1 MSSLP
6 PAPVLPARRDWSF
19 PVDGMSCTACA
30 GRVERALRAVPGVA
44 EASVNMATELASVR
58 AEAPLPFDALQ
69 AAVQKAGYA
78 ARAPDLP
85 ATAPMSDARA
95 WRPVIVA
102 GALSAPLL
110 LPMLA
115 GVAGLSWAWPAWL
128 QFLLAT
134 PVQFWFGARFYAG
147 AWRALRGGGA
157 NMDVLVALGTSAAYG
172 LSLYEWWAGTG
183 RHGMA
188 PQHLYFEAAAVVI
201 TLVLLGKQLES
212 RAKRQT
218 TRALRALQ
226 ALQPATARV
235 RRGGT
240 DTDMAVAQLRVDDV
254 LVARPGERFAADGV
268 VTEGDSHVDESLV
281 TGESLPMARGPGER
295 ITGGAINGEGLLLV
309 RVTAVGAESTLARI
323 VRLVETAQEKKAP
336 IQHLVDRVSAVF
348 VPVVCVA
355 ALCTLLGWGFAGG
368 DWQRAVLNAVAVLVI
383 ACPCALGLATPTALM
398 AGTGV
403 AARHGILIKDAEAL
417 EIAHDVSLVAFD
429 KTGTLTEGKP
439 MLVACV
445 AVDGD
450 GARLLA
456 LTAAVQGGSAHPLA
470 RAVMDMARSTNARV
484 PPASAQRAVPGRGV
498 SARVRVPADAH
509 AKAGARLA
517 EVIAASAIMSARQ
530 SAGLSPGTGL
540 TLDAE
545 HAIASLG
552 RELELRLGSARWMA
566 ELGVELAPLM
576 ARAVEL
582 QALGRT
588 VSWLADVS
596 GDTPRLLGLLAFGDR
611 LRDGAI
617 DAIQRLQSEN
627 VRTVIISGDG
637 HASAQGVA
645 HLLGITEVHAEVLP
659 GEKASLLASLRSLS
673 PGGARPRSAHA
684 LFASDA
690 PLRRE
695 HSLFAS
701 DAPLR
706 REHSLF
712 ASDAPL
718 RRARPVRVAMVGD
731 GINDAPALA
740 AADIGI
746 AMASGADVAMEAA
759 GITLMRPDPRL
770 VADALDIS
778 RRCVAKIR
786 QNLFWAFAYNVAGIG
801 LAAAG
806 LLSPMVAGAAMA
818 FSSVSVVT
826 NALTLRRWKA
836 APTRAA

>member
-1 MSSLP
+1 MSALP
-6 PAPVLPARRDWSF
+6 PVPVLPARRDWSF
-19 PVDGMSCTACA
+19 AVEGMSCAACA
-30 GRVERALRAVPGVA
+30 GRVERALRAVPGVV
-44 EASVNMATELASVR
+44 EASVNVATEVASVH
-58 AEAPLPFDALQ
+58 AEAPLAFDGLE
-69 AAVQKAGYA
+69 AAVRKAGYA
-78 ARAPDLP
+78 ARAPDVP
-85 ATAPMSDARA
+85 APPPESEARA
-95 WRPVIVA
+95 WRSVIIA
-102 GALSAPLL
+102 AALSTPLL

-115 GVAGLSWAWPAWL
+115 GAAGVQWAWPAWV

-172 LSLYEWWAGTG
+172 LSLYEWWAGTAM
-183 RHGMA
+183 HGMA
-188 PQHLYFEAAAVVI
+188 AGHLYFEAGAVVI

-218 TRALRALQ
+218 TQALRGLQ

-235 RRGGT
+235 RRGDV
-240 DTDMAVAQLRVDDV
+240 DTDVDVARLRVGDL
-254 LVARPGERFAADGV
+254 LVVRPGERFAADGR
-268 VTEGDSHVDESLV
+268 VTAGDSHVDESLL
-281 TGESLPMARGPGER
+281 TGESLPAARGPGDR
-295 ITGGAINGEGLLLV
+295 VTGGAINGEGLLLV
-309 RVTAVGAESTLARI
+309 AVTAVGAESTLARI

-417 EIAHDVSLVAFD
+417 EMAHDVSLVAFD

-450 GARLLA
+450 AARLLA
-456 LTAAVQGGSAHPLA
+456 LAAAVQSGSAHPLA
-470 RAVMDMARSTNARV
+470 QAVLAMAHGTNARV
-484 PPASAQRAVPGRGV
+484 PPASAQRAEPGRGV
-498 SARVRVPADAH
+498 SARVRVAADAQ
-509 AKAGARLA
+509 ASTEVRLA
-517 EVIAASAIMSARQ
+517 EAIAASAIMSARQ
-530 SAGLSPGTGL
+530 RAGLSPGTGL
-540 TLDAE
+540 ALDTE
-545 HAIASLG
+545 SASDATS

-566 ELGVELAPLM
+566 ELGVETAPLA

-596 GDTPRLLGLLAFGDR
+596 ADAPRLLGLLAFGDR
-611 LRDGAI
+611 LRVGAI
-617 DAIQRLQSEN
+617 EAVQRLQSEG

-637 HASAQGVA
+637 HASVEGVA
-645 HLLGITEVHAEVLP
+645 QLLGISEVHAEVLP

-673 PGGARPRSAHA
+673 TGDGRRGRHRPI
-684 LFASDA
+684 
-690 PLRRE
+690 
-695 HSLFAS
+695 
-701 DAPLR
+701 
-706 REHSLF
+706 
-712 ASDAPL
+712 
-718 RRARPVRVAMVGD
+718 RVAMVGD
-731 GINDAPALA
+731 GLNDAPALA
-740 AADIGI
+740 AADVGI
-746 AMASGADVAMEAA
+746 AMASGTDVAMEAA
-759 GITLMRPDPRL
+759 GITLMRSDPRL
-770 VADALDIS
+770 VADALEIS

-826 NALTLRRWKA
+826 NALTLRRW
-836 APTRAA
+836 RATPARGA

>member
-1 MSSLP
+1 MSSLSSV
-6 PAPVLPARRDWSF
+6 PVLPARRDWSF
-19 PVDGMSCTACA
+19 PVEGMSCAACA

-58 AEAPLPFDALQ
+58 AEAPLAFEGLQ
-69 AAVQKAGYA
+69 AAVRKAGYA

-85 ATAPMSDARA
+85 VPPPESDARA

-102 GALSAPLL
+102 AALSVPLL
-110 LPMLA
+110 LPMLS
-115 GVAGLSWAWPAWL
+115 GVAGLSWSWPAWL

-147 AWRALRGGGA
+147 AWRALRGGSA

-172 LSLYEWWAGTG
+172 LSLYDWWAGARTG
-183 RHGMA
+183 GMTPGMPA
-188 PQHLYFEAAAVVI
+188 QHLYFEAAAVVI
-201 TLVLLGKQLES
+201 TLVLLGKRLES

-218 TRALRALQ
+218 TQALRALQ

-235 RRGGT
+235 RRDGG
-240 DTDMAVAQLRVDDV
+240 DTDVAVAQLRVGDL
-254 LVARPGERFAADGV
+254 LVVRPGERFAADGLV
-268 VTEGDSHVDESLV
+268 KEGESHVDESLV
-281 TGESLPMARGPGER
+281 TGESLPVARAPGDR
-295 ITGGAINGEGLLLV
+295 ITGGAVNGEGLLLV
-309 RVTAVGAESTLARI
+309 GVTAVGAESTLARI
-323 VRLVETAQEKKAP
+323 VRLVESAQEKKAP

-355 ALCTLLGWGFAGG
+355 ALITLLAWGGAGG
-368 DWQRAVLNAVAVLVI
+368 DWQRALLNAVAVLVI
-383 ACPCALGLATPTALM
+383 ACPCALGLATPTAMM

-417 EIAHDVSLVAFD
+417 EIAHDVTVVAFD

-450 GARLLA
+450 AARLLA
-456 LTAAVQGGSAHPLA
+456 LTAAVQGGSSHPLA
-470 RAVMDMARSTNARV
+470 QAVLDMARSTHARV
-484 PPASAQRAVPGRGV
+484 PGASAQRAVPGKGV
-498 SARVRVPADAH
+498 SARVRAPGDARADAE
-509 AKAGARLA
+509 ARLA
-517 EVIAASAIMSARQ
+517 EAIAASAIMSARQ
-530 SAGLSPGTGL
+530 SAGLSPGSGL
-540 TLDAE
+540 AQAPE
-545 HAIASLG
+545 RAIEASG
-552 RELELRLGSARWMA
+552 HDLELRLGSARWMA
-566 ELGVELAPLM
+566 ELGVDLQPLA

-588 VSWLADVS
+588 VSWLADVA
-596 GDTPRLLGLLAFGDR
+596 GDAPRLLGLVAFGDR

-617 DAIQRLQSEN
+617 DAVQRLQADG
-627 VRTVIISGDG
+627 VRTVMISGDG
-637 HASAQGVA
+637 HASAEGVA
-645 HLLGITEVHAEVLP
+645 QLLGITEVHAEVLP
-659 GEKASLLASLRSLS
+659 GEKASLVASLRSLAG
-673 PGGARPRSAHA
+673 GGARG
-684 LFASDA
+684 ASDA
-690 PLRRE
+690 R
-695 HSLFAS
+695 
-701 DAPLR
+701 
-706 REHSLF
+706 
-712 ASDAPL
+712 L

-731 GINDAPALA
+731 GLNDAPALA
-740 AADIGI
+740 AADVGI
-746 AMASGADVAMEAA
+746 AMASGTDMAMAAA
-759 GITLMRPDPRL
+759 GITLMRSDPRL

-836 APTRAA
+836 APARAA

>member
-6 PAPVLPARRDWSF
+6 SVPVLPARRDWSF
-19 PVDGMSCTACA
+19 PVEGMSCAACA

-58 AEAPLPFDALQ
+58 AEAPLAFEGLQ
-69 AAVQKAGYA
+69 AAVRKAGYA

-85 ATAPMSDARA
+85 VPPPESDARA

-102 GALSAPLL
+102 AALSTPLL
-110 LPMLA
+110 LPMLS
-115 GVAGLSWAWPAWL
+115 GVVGLAWSWPAWL

-147 AWRALRGGGA
+147 AWRALRGGSA

-172 LSLYEWWAGTG
+172 LSLYDWWAGARTG
-183 RHGMA
+183 GMTPGMPA
-188 PQHLYFEAAAVVI
+188 QHLYFEAAAVVI
-201 TLVLLGKQLES
+201 TLVLLGKRLES

-218 TRALRALQ
+218 TQALRALQ

-235 RRGGT
+235 RRDGG
-240 DTDMAVAQLRVDDV
+240 DTDVAIAQLRVGDL
-254 LVARPGERFAADGV
+254 LVVRPGERFAADGLV
-268 VTEGDSHVDESLV
+268 KEGESHVDESLV
-281 TGESLPMARGPGER
+281 TGESLPVARAPGDR
-295 ITGGAINGEGLLLV
+295 ITGGAVNGEGLLLV
-309 RVTAVGAESTLARI
+309 GVTAVGAESTLARI
-323 VRLVETAQEKKAP
+323 VRLVESAQEKKAP

-355 ALCTLLGWGFAGG
+355 ALITLLAWGGAGG
-368 DWQRAVLNAVAVLVI
+368 DWQRALLNAVAVLVI
-383 ACPCALGLATPTALM
+383 ACPCALGLATPTAMM

-417 EIAHDVSLVAFD
+417 EIAHDVTVVAFD

-450 GARLLA
+450 AARLLA
-456 LTAAVQGGSAHPLA
+456 LTAAVQGGSSHPLA
-470 RAVMDMARSTNARV
+470 QAVLDMARSTHARV
-484 PPASAQRAVPGRGV
+484 PGASAQRAVPGKGV
-498 SARVRVPADAH
+498 SARVRAPDDARADAE
-509 AKAGARLA
+509 ARLA
-517 EVIAASAIMSARQ
+517 EAIAASAIMSARQ
-530 SAGLSPGTGL
+530 SAGLSPGSGL
-540 TLDAE
+540 AQAPE
-545 HAIASLG
+545 RAIEASG
-552 RELELRLGSARWMA
+552 HDLELRLGSARWMA
-566 ELGVELAPLM
+566 ELGVDLQPLA

-588 VSWLADVS
+588 VSWLADVA
-596 GDTPRLLGLLAFGDR
+596 GDAPRLLGLVAFGDR

-617 DAIQRLQSEN
+617 DAVQRLQADG
-627 VRTVIISGDG
+627 VRTVMISGDG
-637 HASAQGVA
+637 HASAEGVA
-645 HLLGITEVHAEVLP
+645 QLLGITEVHAEVLP
-659 GEKASLLASLRSLS
+659 GEKASLVASLRSLAG
-673 PGGARPRSAHA
+673 GGARGTR
-684 LFASDA
+684 DA
-690 PLRRE
+690 RP
-695 HSLFAS
+695 
-701 DAPLR
+701 
-706 REHSLF
+706 
-712 ASDAPL
+712 

-731 GINDAPALA
+731 GLNDAPALA
-740 AADIGI
+740 AADVGI
-746 AMASGADVAMEAA
+746 AMASGTDMAMAAA
-759 GITLMRPDPRL
+759 GITLMRSDPRL

-836 APTRAA
+836 APARAA

>member
-6 PAPVLPARRDWSF
+6 SVPVLPARRDWSF
-19 PVDGMSCTACA
+19 PVEGMSCAACA

-58 AEAPLPFDALQ
+58 AEAPLAFEGLQ
-69 AAVQKAGYA
+69 AAVRKAGYA

-85 ATAPMSDARA
+85 VPPPESDARA

-102 GALSAPLL
+102 AALSVPLL
-110 LPMLA
+110 LPMLS
-115 GVAGLSWAWPAWL
+115 GVAGLSWSWPAWL

-147 AWRALRGGGA
+147 AWRALRGGSA

-172 LSLYEWWAGTG
+172 LSLYEWWAGTRIG
-183 RHGMA
+183 GVTPGMTA
-188 PQHLYFEAAAVVI
+188 QHLYFEAAAVVI
-201 TLVLLGKQLES
+201 TLVLLGKRLES

-218 TRALRALQ
+218 TQALRALQ

-235 RRGGT
+235 RRSPGDGG
-240 DTDMAVAQLRVDDV
+240 DTDVAIAQLRVGDL
-254 LVARPGERFAADGV
+254 LVVRPGERFAADGLV
-268 VTEGDSHVDESLV
+268 KEGESHVDESLV
-281 TGESLPMARGPGER
+281 TGESLPVARAPGDR
-295 ITGGAINGEGLLLV
+295 ITGGAVNGEGLLLV
-309 RVTAVGAESTLARI
+309 GVTAVGAESTLARI
-323 VRLVETAQEKKAP
+323 VRLVESAQEKKAP

-355 ALCTLLGWGFAGG
+355 ALITLLAWGGAGG
-368 DWQRAVLNAVAVLVI
+368 DWQRALLNAVAVLVI
-383 ACPCALGLATPTALM
+383 ACPCALGLATPTAMM

-417 EIAHDVSLVAFD
+417 EIAHDVTVVAFD

-450 GARLLA
+450 AARLLA
-456 LTAAVQGGSAHPLA
+456 LTAAVQGGSSHPLA
-470 RAVMDMARSTNARV
+470 QAVLDMARSTHARV
-484 PPASAQRAVPGRGV
+484 PGASAQRAVPGKGV
-498 SARVRVPADAH
+498 SARVRAPGDARADAE
-509 AKAGARLA
+509 ARLA
-517 EVIAASAIMSARQ
+517 EAIAASAIMSARQ
-530 SAGLSPGTGL
+530 SAGLSPGSGL
-540 TLDAE
+540 AQAPE
-545 HAIASLG
+545 RAIEASG
-552 RELELRLGSARWMA
+552 HDLELRLGSARWMA
-566 ELGVELAPLM
+566 ELGVDLQPLA

-588 VSWLADVS
+588 VSWLADVA
-596 GDTPRLLGLLAFGDR
+596 GDAPRLLGLVAFGDR

-617 DAIQRLQSEN
+617 DAVQRLQADG
-627 VRTVIISGDG
+627 VRTVMISGDG
-637 HASAQGVA
+637 HASAEGVA
-645 HLLGITEVHAEVLP
+645 QLLGITEVHAEVLP
-659 GEKASLLASLRSLS
+659 GEKASLVASLRSLAG
-673 PGGARPRSAHA
+673 GGARG
-684 LFASDA
+684 ASDA
-690 PLRRE
+690 R
-695 HSLFAS
+695 
-701 DAPLR
+701 
-706 REHSLF
+706 
-712 ASDAPL
+712 L

-731 GINDAPALA
+731 GLNDAPALA
-740 AADIGI
+740 AADVGI
-746 AMASGADVAMEAA
+746 AMASGTDVAMAAA
-759 GITLMRPDPRL
+759 GITLMRSDPRL

-836 APTRAA
+836 APARVA

>member
-1 MSSLP
+1 MSSLSSV
-6 PAPVLPARRDWSF
+6 PVLPARRDWSF
-19 PVDGMSCTACA
+19 PVEGMSCAACA

-58 AEAPLPFDALQ
+58 AEAPLAFEGLQ
-69 AAVQKAGYA
+69 AAVRKAGYA

-85 ATAPMSDARA
+85 EPPPESDARA

-102 GALSAPLL
+102 AALSTPLL
-110 LPMLA
+110 LPMLS
-115 GVAGLSWAWPAWL
+115 GVVGLAWSWPAWL

-147 AWRALRGGGA
+147 AWRALRGGSA

-172 LSLYEWWAGTG
+172 LSLYDWWAGARTG
-183 RHGMA
+183 GMTPGMPA
-188 PQHLYFEAAAVVI
+188 QHLYFEAAAVVI
-201 TLVLLGKQLES
+201 TLVLLGKRLES

-218 TRALRALQ
+218 TQALRALQ

-235 RRGGT
+235 RRDGG
-240 DTDMAVAQLRVDDV
+240 DTDVAVAQLRVGDL
-254 LVARPGERFAADGV
+254 LVVRPGERFAADGQV
-268 VTEGDSHVDESLV
+268 KEGESHVDESLV
-281 TGESLPMARGPGER
+281 TGESLPVARASGDR
-295 ITGGAINGEGLLLV
+295 ITGGAVNGEGLLLV
-309 RVTAVGAESTLARI
+309 GVTAVGAESTLARI
-323 VRLVETAQEKKAP
+323 VRLVESAQEKKAP

-355 ALCTLLGWGFAGG
+355 ALITLLAWGGAGG
-368 DWQRAVLNAVAVLVI
+368 DWQRALLNAVAVLVI
-383 ACPCALGLATPTALM
+383 ACPCALGLATPTAMM

-417 EIAHDVSLVAFD
+417 EIAHDVTVVAFD

-450 GARLLA
+450 AARLLA
-456 LTAAVQGGSAHPLA
+456 LTAAVQGGSSHPLA
-470 RAVMDMARSTNARV
+470 QAVLDMARSTHARV
-484 PPASAQRAVPGRGV
+484 PGASAQRAVPGKGV
-498 SARVRVPADAH
+498 SARVRAPDDARADAE
-509 AKAGARLA
+509 ARLA
-517 EVIAASAIMSARQ
+517 EAIAASAIMSARQ
-530 SAGLSPGTGL
+530 SAGLSPGSGL
-540 TLDAE
+540 AQAPE
-545 HAIASLG
+545 RAIEASG
-552 RELELRLGSARWMA
+552 HDLELRLGSARWMA
-566 ELGVELAPLM
+566 ELGVDLQPLA

-588 VSWLADVS
+588 VSWLADVA
-596 GDTPRLLGLLAFGDR
+596 GDAPRLLGLVAFGDR

-617 DAIQRLQSEN
+617 DAVQRLQADG
-627 VRTVIISGDG
+627 VRTVMISGDG
-637 HASAQGVA
+637 HASAEGVA
-645 HLLGITEVHAEVLP
+645 QLLGITEVHAEVLP
-659 GEKASLLASLRSLS
+659 GEKASLVASLRSLAG
-673 PGGARPRSAHA
+673 GGARG
-684 LFASDA
+684 ASDA
-690 PLRRE
+690 R
-695 HSLFAS
+695 
-701 DAPLR
+701 
-706 REHSLF
+706 
-712 ASDAPL
+712 L

-731 GINDAPALA
+731 GLNDAPALA
-740 AADIGI
+740 AADVGI
-746 AMASGADVAMEAA
+746 AMASGTDMAMAAA
-759 GITLMRPDPRL
+759 GITLMRSDPRL

-836 APTRAA
+836 APARAA

>member
-1 MSSLP
+1 
-6 PAPVLPARRDWSF
+6 
-19 PVDGMSCTACA
+19 MSCAACA

-44 EASVNMATELASVR
+44 EANVNLATELASVR
-58 AEAPLPFDALQ
+58 AEAPLAFASLQ

-85 ATAPMSDARA
+85 APPPESDAKA
-95 WRPVIVA
+95 WQPVLVA
-102 GALSAPLL
+102 AALSGPLL
-110 LPMLA
+110 LPML
-115 GVAGLSWAWPAWL
+115 GGMFGLAWSWPAWV

-147 AWRALRGGGA
+147 AWRALRGGSA

-172 LSLYEWWAGTG
+172 LSLYEWWAGTKVHAMG
-183 RHGMA
+183 GGMA
-188 PQHLYFEAAAVVI
+188 GQHLYFEAAAVVI

-218 TRALRALQ
+218 TQALRALQ

-235 RRGGT
+235 RREAGEL
-240 DTDMAVAQLRVDDV
+240 DVAIAQLRVGDL
-254 LVARPGERFAADGV
+254 LVVRPGERFAADGR
-268 VTEGDSHVDESLV
+268 VTEGESHVDESLV
-281 TGESLPMARGPGER
+281 TGEGLPVARGPGER
-295 ITGGAINGEGLLLV
+295 VTGGAVNGEGLLLV
-309 RVTAVGAESTLARI
+309 TVTAVGAESTLARI
-323 VRLVETAQEKKAP
+323 VRLVETAQQKKAP

-355 ALCTLLGWGFAGG
+355 ALLTLLGWGIAGG
-368 DWQRAVLNAVAVLVI
+368 DWQRAVLDAVAVLVI
-383 ACPCALGLATPTALM
+383 ACPCALGLATPTAMM

-417 EIAHDVSLVAFD
+417 EIAHDVSVVAFD

-450 GARLLA
+450 AARLLA
-456 LTAAVQGGSAHPLA
+456 LTAAVQSGSSHPLA
-470 RAVMDMARSTNARV
+470 RAVMDMALSTRARV
-484 PPASAQRAVPGRGV
+484 PVASAQCAVPGKGV
-498 SARVRVPADAH
+498 SARVQAPADPRVA
-509 AKAGARLA
+509 AEARRA
-517 EVIAASAIMSARQ
+517 EAIAASAIMSARQ

-540 TLDAE
+540 ALGADA
-545 HAIASLG
+545 AIQAI
-552 RELELRLGSARWMA
+552 EPALELRLGSARWMA
-566 ELGVELAPLM
+566 ELGVDLQPLS
-576 ARAVEL
+576 ARAAEL

-588 VSWLADVS
+588 VSWLADVA
-596 GDTPRLLGLLAFGDR
+596 GGAPRLLGLVAFGDR

-617 DAIQRLQSEN
+617 EAIQRLQSAG
-627 VRTVIISGDG
+627 VRTVMISGDG
-637 HASAQGVA
+637 RASAEGVA
-645 HLLGITEVHAEVLP
+645 QLLGITEVHAEVLP
-659 GEKASLLASLRSLS
+659 GEKASLVASLRSLS
-673 PGGARPRSAHA
+673 GSGTHPVHR
-684 LFASDA
+684 
-690 PLRRE
+690 
-695 HSLFAS
+695 
-701 DAPLR
+701 
-706 REHSLF
+706 
-712 ASDAPL
+712 
-718 RRARPVRVAMVGD
+718 RPVRVAMVGD
-731 GINDAPALA
+731 GLNDAPALA
-740 AADIGI
+740 AADVGI
-746 AMASGADVAMEAA
+746 AMASGTDVAMEAA
-759 GITLMRPDPRL
+759 GITLMRSDPRL

-836 APTRAA
+836 SPARAA

>member
-1 MSSLP
+1 MSSLSSV
-6 PAPVLPARRDWSF
+6 PVLPARRDWSF
-19 PVDGMSCTACA
+19 PVEGMSCAACA

-58 AEAPLPFDALQ
+58 AEAPLAFEGLQ
-69 AAVQKAGYA
+69 AAVRKAGYA

-85 ATAPMSDARA
+85 VPPPESDARA

-102 GALSAPLL
+102 AALSTPLL
-110 LPMLA
+110 LPMLS
-115 GVAGLSWAWPAWL
+115 GVVGLAWSWPAWL

-147 AWRALRGGGA
+147 AWRALRGGSA

-172 LSLYEWWAGTG
+172 LSLYDWWAGARTG
-183 RHGMA
+183 GMTPGMPA
-188 PQHLYFEAAAVVI
+188 QHLYFEAAAVVI
-201 TLVLLGKQLES
+201 TLVLLGKRLES

-218 TRALRALQ
+218 TQALRALQ

-235 RRGGT
+235 RRDGG
-240 DTDMAVAQLRVDDV
+240 DTDVAVAQLRVGDL
-254 LVARPGERFAADGV
+254 LVVRPGERFAADGQV
-268 VTEGDSHVDESLV
+268 KEGESHVDESLV
-281 TGESLPMARGPGER
+281 TGESLPVARASGDR
-295 ITGGAINGEGLLLV
+295 ITGGAVNGEGLLLV
-309 RVTAVGAESTLARI
+309 GVTAVGAESTLARI
-323 VRLVETAQEKKAP
+323 VRLVGSAQEKKAP

-355 ALCTLLGWGFAGG
+355 ALITLLAWGGAGG
-368 DWQRAVLNAVAVLVI
+368 DWQRALLNAVAVLVI
-383 ACPCALGLATPTALM
+383 ACPCALGLATPTAMM

-417 EIAHDVSLVAFD
+417 EIAHDVTVVAFD

-450 GARLLA
+450 AARLLA
-456 LTAAVQGGSAHPLA
+456 LTAAVQGGSSHPLA
-470 RAVMDMARSTNARV
+470 QAVLDMARSTHARV
-484 PPASAQRAVPGRGV
+484 PGASAQRAVPGKGV
-498 SARVRVPADAH
+498 SARVRAPDDARADAE
-509 AKAGARLA
+509 ARLA
-517 EVIAASAIMSARQ
+517 EAIAASAIMSARQ
-530 SAGLSPGTGL
+530 SAGLSPGSGL
-540 TLDAE
+540 AQAPERALE
-545 HAIASLG
+545 ASG
-552 RELELRLGSARWMA
+552 HDLELRLGSARWMA
-566 ELGVELAPLM
+566 ELGVDLQPLA

-588 VSWLADVS
+588 VSWLADVA
-596 GDTPRLLGLLAFGDR
+596 GDAPRLLGLVAFGDR

-617 DAIQRLQSEN
+617 DAVQRLQADG
-627 VRTVIISGDG
+627 VRTVMISGDG
-637 HASAQGVA
+637 HASAEGVA
-645 HLLGITEVHAEVLP
+645 QLLGITEVHAEVLP
-659 GEKASLLASLRSLS
+659 GEKASLVASLRSLAG
-673 PGGARPRSAHA
+673 GGARG
-684 LFASDA
+684 ASDA
-690 PLRRE
+690 R
-695 HSLFAS
+695 
-701 DAPLR
+701 
-706 REHSLF
+706 
-712 ASDAPL
+712 L

-731 GINDAPALA
+731 GLNDAPALA
-740 AADIGI
+740 AADVGI
-746 AMASGADVAMEAA
+746 AMASGTDMAMAAA
-759 GITLMRPDPRL
+759 GITLMRSDPRL

-836 APTRAA
+836 APARAA

>member
-1 MSSLP
+1 MSSLSSV
-6 PAPVLPARRDWSF
+6 PVLPARRDWSF
-19 PVDGMSCTACA
+19 PVEGMSCAACA

-58 AEAPLPFDALQ
+58 AEAPLAFEGLQ
-69 AAVQKAGYA
+69 AAVRKAGYA

-85 ATAPMSDARA
+85 VPPPESDARA

-102 GALSAPLL
+102 AALSTPLL
-110 LPMLA
+110 LPMLS
-115 GVAGLSWAWPAWL
+115 GVVGLAWSWPAWL

-147 AWRALRGGGA
+147 AWRALRGGSA

-172 LSLYEWWAGTG
+172 LSLYDWWAGARTG
-183 RHGMA
+183 GMTPGMPA
-188 PQHLYFEAAAVVI
+188 QHLYFEAAAVVI
-201 TLVLLGKQLES
+201 TLVLLGKRLES

-218 TRALRALQ
+218 TQALRALQ

-235 RRGGT
+235 RRDGG
-240 DTDMAVAQLRVDDV
+240 DTDVAIAQLRVGDL
-254 LVARPGERFAADGV
+254 LVVRPGERFAADGLV
-268 VTEGDSHVDESLV
+268 KEGESHVDESLV
-281 TGESLPMARGPGER
+281 TGESLPVARAPGDR
-295 ITGGAINGEGLLLV
+295 ITGGAVNGEGLLLV
-309 RVTAVGAESTLARI
+309 GVTAVGAESTLARI
-323 VRLVETAQEKKAP
+323 VRLVESAQEKKAP

-355 ALCTLLGWGFAGG
+355 ALITLLAWGGAGG
-368 DWQRAVLNAVAVLVI
+368 DWQRALLNAVAVLVI
-383 ACPCALGLATPTALM
+383 ACPCALGLATPTAMM

-417 EIAHDVSLVAFD
+417 EIAHDVTVVAFD

-450 GARLLA
+450 AARLLA
-456 LTAAVQGGSAHPLA
+456 LTAAVQGGSSHPLA
-470 RAVMDMARSTNARV
+470 QAVLDMARSTHARV
-484 PPASAQRAVPGRGV
+484 PGASAQRAVPGKGV
-498 SARVRVPADAH
+498 SARVRAPDDARADAE
-509 AKAGARLA
+509 ARLA
-517 EVIAASAIMSARQ
+517 EAIAASAIMSARQ
-530 SAGLSPGTGL
+530 SAGLSPGSGL
-540 TLDAE
+540 AQAPE
-545 HAIASLG
+545 RAIEASG
-552 RELELRLGSARWMA
+552 HDLELRLGSARWMA
-566 ELGVELAPLM
+566 ELGVDLQPLA

-588 VSWLADVS
+588 VSWLADVA
-596 GDTPRLLGLLAFGDR
+596 GDAPRLLGLVAFGDR

-617 DAIQRLQSEN
+617 DAVQRLQADG
-627 VRTVIISGDG
+627 VRTVMISGDG
-637 HASAQGVA
+637 HASAEGVA
-645 HLLGITEVHAEVLP
+645 QLLGITEVHAEVLP
-659 GEKASLLASLRSLS
+659 GEKASLVASLRSLAG
-673 PGGARPRSAHA
+673 GGARGTR
-684 LFASDA
+684 DA
-690 PLRRE
+690 RP
-695 HSLFAS
+695 
-701 DAPLR
+701 
-706 REHSLF
+706 
-712 ASDAPL
+712 

-731 GINDAPALA
+731 GLNDAPALA
-740 AADIGI
+740 AADVGI
-746 AMASGADVAMEAA
+746 AMASGTDMAMAAA
-759 GITLMRPDPRL
+759 GITLMRSDPRL

-836 APTRAA
+836 APARAA

>member
-6 PAPVLPARRDWSF
+6 SAPVLPARRDWSF
-19 PVDGMSCTACA
+19 AVEGMSCAACA
-30 GRVERALRAVPGVA
+30 GRVERALRAVPGVT
-44 EASVNMATELASVR
+44 EASVNMATEVASVR
-58 AEAPLPFDALQ
+58 AEAPLAFDGLA
-69 AAVQKAGYA
+69 AAVRKAGYA

-85 ATAPMSDARA
+85 APVSGSDAQGWRA
-95 WRPVIVA
+95 VIVA

-115 GVAGLSWAWPAWL
+115 GVAGFTWAWPAWV

-172 LSLYEWWAGTG
+172 LSLYEWWAGA
-183 RHGMA
+183 GMRGMT

-201 TLVLLGKQLES
+201 TLVLLGKQLET

-218 TRALRALQ
+218 TQALRALQ

-235 RRGGT
+235 RHDGA
-240 DTDMAVAQLRVDDV
+240 DTDIAIERLCVDDV
-254 LVARPGERFAADGV
+254 LVVRPGERFAADGR
-268 VTEGDSHVDESLV
+268 VTQGESHVDESLV
-281 TGESLPMARGPGER
+281 TGESLPVARGPGDR

-309 RVTAVGAESTLARI
+309 QVTAVGAESTLARI

-355 ALCTLLGWGFAGG
+355 ALCTLLGWGLAAG
-368 DWQRAVLNAVAVLVI
+368 DWQRALLNAVSVLVI

-456 LTAAVQGGSAHPLA
+456 LTAAIQGGSAHPLA
-470 RAVMDMARSTNARV
+470 QAVMDMAHGTNARV

-498 SARVRVPADAH
+498 SARVRVPLAAH
-509 AKAGARLA
+509 AQADVRLA
-517 EVIAASAIMSARQ
+517 EAIAASAIMSARQ

-540 TLDAE
+540 ALDAE
-545 HAIASLG
+545 HAVDPLG
-552 RELELRLGSARWMA
+552 RELDLRLGSARWMA

-617 DAIQRLQSEN
+617 DAVQRLRSER

-637 HASAQGVA
+637 HASAEGVA
-645 HLLGITEVHAEVLP
+645 QLLGIDEVHAEVLP
-659 GEKASLLASLRSLS
+659 GEKASLLASLRSLATAE
-673 PGGARPRSAHA
+673 G
-684 LFASDA
+684 
-690 PLRRE
+690 LRRGR
-695 HSLFAS
+695 SLFAS
-701 DAPLR
+701 
-706 REHSLF
+706 H
-712 ASDAPL
+712 
-718 RRARPVRVAMVGD
+718 ARLVRVAMVGD

-746 AMASGADVAMEAA
+746 AMASGSAVAMEAA

-826 NALTLRRWKA
+826 NALTLRRWKGA
-836 APTRAA
+836 TARAA

>member
-19 PVDGMSCTACA
+19 PVDGMTCAACA

-44 EASVNMATELASVR
+44 EASVNMATEVASVR
-58 AEAPLPFDALQ
+58 AEAPLPFDGLQ
-69 AAVQKAGYA
+69 AAVRKAGYA
-78 ARAPDLP
+78 ARAPDVP
-85 ATAPMSDARA
+85 APAPVSAA
-95 WRPVIVA
+95 QSWRPVIVA
-102 GALSAPLL
+102 AALSTPLL

-147 AWRALRGGGA
+147 AWRALRGGSA

-183 RHGMA
+183 LHGMTSA
-188 PQHLYFEAAAVVI
+188 HLYFEAGAVVI
-201 TLVLLGKQLES
+201 TLVLLGKQLET

-218 TRALRALQ
+218 TQALRALQ
-226 ALQPATARV
+226 ALQPGTARV
-235 RRGGT
+235 RRDGV
-240 DTDMAVAQLRVDDV
+240 DADIAIAQLRVDDL
-254 LVARPGERFAADGV
+254 LVVRPGERFAADGL
-268 VTEGDSHVDESLV
+268 VTQGESHVDESLV
-281 TGESLPMARGPGER
+281 TGESLPVARGPGER

-309 RVTAVGAESTLARI
+309 SVTAVGAESTLARI

-355 ALCTLLGWGFAGG
+355 ALCTLLGWGFVDG

-417 EIAHDVSLVAFD
+417 EIAHDVSVVAFD

-450 GARLLA
+450 AARLLA
-456 LTAAVQGGSAHPLA
+456 LAAAVQGGSAHPLA
-470 RAVMDMARSTNARV
+470 QAVLDMAHGTHARV

-498 SARVRVPADAH
+498 TARVRVPADARS
-509 AKAGARLA
+509 AEARLA
-517 EVIAASAIMSARQ
+517 EAIAASAIMSARQ
-530 SAGLSPGTGL
+530 SAGLAPGTGL
-540 TLDAE
+540 ALDAE
-545 HAIASLG
+545 HAVEPAG

-588 VSWLADVS
+588 VSWLAEVS
-596 GDTPRLLGLLAFGDR
+596 GDVPRLLGLLAFGDR

-617 DAIQRLQSEN
+617 DAVQRLQSEHM
-627 VRTVIISGDG
+627 RTVIISGDG
-637 HASAQGVA
+637 HASVEGVA
-645 HLLGITEVHAEVLP
+645 QLLGITEVHAEVLP

-673 PGGARPRSAHA
+673 TGAG
-684 LFASDA
+684 
-690 PLRRE
+690 RR
-695 HSLFAS
+695 
-701 DAPLR
+701 R
-706 REHSLF
+706 Q
-712 ASDAPL
+712 
-718 RRARPVRVAMVGD
+718 RPVRVAMVGD
-731 GINDAPALA
+731 GLNDAPALA

-746 AMASGADVAMEAA
+746 AMASGTDVAMEAA

-836 APTRAA
+836 APARTA